1 LGSHRGMVTHHVL
14 GAILLV
20 EAHASLR
27 LQLQVS
33 ATGPPYGPTSAQLR
47 HLSVTLHAI
56 GAATFDT

>member
-1 LGSHRGMVTHHVL
+1 LGPHCGMVRHHVL

-33 ATGPPYGPTSAQLR
+33 ATGPPYGLASVQLR
-47 HLSVTLHAI
+47 HLSATLHAI